1 MNEVSTPRVR
11 PAGAGLVL
19 IWHAIAAAILLI
31 IPAHLVAG
39 EGPWGIGIDR
49 LHAVVGLPLAY
60 LVSGVLL
67 SVGWRQS
74 GRCGPGR
81 SLATLAIV
89 LAALFLWLLLYPD
102 VWYSRRVLLAGFVL
116 ATTFIVMPALLS
128 RRLLMAAAA
137 LLLIVG
143 AVSLLAL
150 RSATDEPPASRTDV
164 LATSHGTLA
173 AVHYTLQP
181 TPESRGGGIT
191 LLDAESF
198 LLATGDGDLF
208 RLRWVG
214 DSLHVTRLPL
224 RVPLNRAEFAAAA
237 GQEIPPS
244 LFRVADVLAR
254 PANDSL
260 QIVASHHHWHDDQS
274 CFVMRLSS
282 IVIAQE
288 ELEQAVAADR
298 WRTLYDTKPCLR
310 FKESGWP
317 FAGPHIGGRLADFG
331 AGRILASVG
340 DFQFDGW
347 NSDEVL
353 PQDRSADYGKMII
366 VGPDGEAELLTMGHR
381 NPQGLHIDAAGR
393 IWSTEH
399 GPQGGDLLHEIVPG
413 ANYGWPYVTYGTEY
427 GDDVWP
433 LQRGEWSDSSFRPA
447 VFAWVPSI
455 GISNLIEVRTGPLA
469 AWVGD
474 LLVASLDGRS
484 LFRVRREGGRVVY
497 VEPIQVGSRIR
508 DLVEGPDGRIV
519 LMADGGTIIR
529 LEAETSG
536 GGEALFARCLGC
548 HSTEAGAG
556 SAIGP
561 SLHRI
566 YSRRIAADAGFN
578 YSPALRSVSG
588 RWSASN
594 LDAFLADPQAF
605 APGTIMELEPMT
617 DPAERATLIE
627 FLKTIR

>member
-1 MNEVSTPRVR
+1 
-11 PAGAGLVL
+11 
-19 IWHAIAAAILLI
+19 
-31 IPAHLVAG
+31 
-39 EGPWGIGIDR
+39 
-49 LHAVVGLPLAY
+49 
-60 LVSGVLL
+60 
-67 SVGWRQS
+67 
-74 GRCGPGR
+74 
-81 SLATLAIV
+81 
-89 LAALFLWLLLYPD
+89 
-102 VWYSRRVLLAGFVL
+102 
-116 ATTFIVMPALLS
+116 
-128 RRLLMAAAA
+128 
-137 LLLIVG
+137 
-143 AVSLLAL
+143 
-150 RSATDEPPASRTDV
+150 
-164 LATSHGTLA
+164 
-173 AVHYTLQP
+173 
-181 TPESRGGGIT
+181 
-191 LLDAESF
+191 
-198 LLATGDGDLF
+198 
-208 RLRWVG
+208 
-214 DSLHVTRLPL
+214 
-224 RVPLNRAEFAAAA
+224 
-237 GQEIPPS
+237 
-244 LFRVADVLAR
+244 
-254 PANDSL
+254 
-260 QIVASHHHWHDDQS
+260 
-274 CFVMRLSS
+274 
-282 IVIAQE
+282 
-288 ELEQAVAADR
+288 
-298 WRTLYDTKPCLR
+298 
-310 FKESGWP
+310 
-317 FAGPHIGGRLADFG
+317 
-331 AGRILASVG
+331 
-340 DFQFDGW
+340 
-347 NSDEVL
+347 
-353 PQDRSADYGKMII
+353 
-366 VGPDGEAELLTMGHR
+366 
-381 NPQGLHIDAAGR
+381 
-393 IWSTEH
+393 
-399 GPQGGDLLHEIVPG
+399 
-413 ANYGWPYVTYGTEY
+413 VTYGTEY

-455 GISNLIEVRTGPLA
+455 GISNLIEVRKGPLA